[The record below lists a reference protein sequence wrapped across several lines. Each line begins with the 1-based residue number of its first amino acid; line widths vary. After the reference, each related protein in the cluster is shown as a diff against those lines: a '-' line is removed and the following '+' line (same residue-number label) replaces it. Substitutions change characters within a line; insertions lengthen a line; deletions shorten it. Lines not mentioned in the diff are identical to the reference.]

1 MTDESGQEYP
11 LTVETLLS
19 SALGSS
25 EFYGVFTVNMHNDKP
40 KSTGADAVISA
51 SLQYHVPVVSAAQML
66 KWLDGRNASS
76 FQNLTWSNGQV
87 SFNIEVGENANG
99 IQALLPISS
108 DAGTLVSLT
117 LDGVALE
124 FQPRTIAGLNYAAF
138 PGRPGKMLAT
148 YRRTGK

>member
-1 MTDESGQEYP
+1 
-11 LTVETLLS
+11 
-19 SALGSS
+19 
-25 EFYGVFTVNMHNDKP
+25 
-40 KSTGADAVISA
+40 
-51 SLQYHVPVVSAAQML
+51 ML

-76 FQNLTWSNGQV
+76 FQNLAWSNGEL

-138 PGRPGKMLAT
+138 PGRPGKMLAI